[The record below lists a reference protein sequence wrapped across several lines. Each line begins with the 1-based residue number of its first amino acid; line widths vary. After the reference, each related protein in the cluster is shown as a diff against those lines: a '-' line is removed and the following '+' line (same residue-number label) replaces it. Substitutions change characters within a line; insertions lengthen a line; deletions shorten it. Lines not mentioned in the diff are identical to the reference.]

1 MLEADSWTR
10 TGKLVR
16 FSADAELSRVIF
28 RRASQEVLQAVEEM
42 LHQGSNAELSE
53 ICTSPKSCAVP
64 LLSLAVCVGPPAN
77 VTVPPPL
84 VTVAPLV
91 TTRLPFKVTS
101 DAGNDATA
109 QDLGDVQI
117 S

>member
-64 LLSLAVCVGPPAN
+64 LLSVTVCVVPPAN
-77 VTVPPPL
+77 VTVPAPL
-84 VTVAPLV
+84 VTVAPEV
-91 TTRLPFKVTS
+91 TTKFPLIVIV
-101 DAGNDATA
+101 DAGI
-109 QDLGDVQI
+109 V
-117 S
+117 